1 MGQRQPSIRRKMF
14 VLLGLSLM
22 GLVFLSVFSLY
33 QSRGQMLDDAQL
45 AVKSI
50 VEVGHGTIAHFVGL
64 ERGGQMDRSGAQAAA
79 IAVLRGLRYDGDEY
93 FWVNDSKPGMIMH
106 PIRPDLE
113 GQDLGQIRDADGV
126 YLFREFV
133 AVARAQGEGVV
144 AYMWPKPGSDLPQPK
159 VSYVKHVPE
168 WDWIIGSGVYVDDV
182 DTAFWQ
188 NAWQF
193 AAYLAGIIAVLGLL
207 AAGLVRSVNR
217 DLGGEPGYAA
227 NVMRQIADGDLTVK
241 VAVTRG
247 GDGSLL
253 GVLGG
258 MVSRLREMIQ
268 AIDVDSGRL
277 AVSAAQLSRLS
288 DTVADAAQKQS
299 GATSSIAAS
308 VEELTVSSTEIS
320 EHSRES
326 LRGSQATARVATEGE
341 ARAVKAMD
349 DMITMANAV
358 KEAAAKIDS
367 LAQRANDIAGIAGV
381 INDIAAQTNL
391 LALNAA
397 IEAARAGEQ
406 GRGFAVVADEVR
418 GLAERTTKA
427 TVSIEGMTGEIQA
440 ETRSAVEVMSSV
452 ARQTQAC
459 VALVESASSSLVE
472 IREGTDQALSRME
485 QMMNSTAEQ
494 SSAATSIAQEVERIA
509 RGVDETSTSMRETA
523 KAVGELESLAARLS
537 SAVARFRV

>member
-1 MGQRQPSIRRKMF
+1 M
-14 VLLGLSLM
+14 
-22 GLVFLSVFSLY
+22 
-33 QSRGQMLDDAQL
+33 
-45 AVKSI
+45 
-50 VEVGHGTIAHFVGL
+50 
-64 ERGGQMDRSGAQAAA
+64 
-79 IAVLRGLRYDGDEY
+79 
-93 FWVNDSKPGMIMH
+93 
-106 PIRPDLE
+106 
-113 GQDLGQIRDADGV
+113 
-126 YLFREFV
+126 
-133 AVARAQGEGVV
+133 ARAQGEGVV